1 MGTHSSHDMSPL
13 SAAML
18 QRPVE
23 NIQRFSHNI
32 RESDRVLEA
41 LTNPERATVS
51 ERDNEG
57 CRPPL
62 SLHHLEPDAKTQLQG
77 PGSYDRSEAQRSI
90 GSGIASVHVKRGRAR
105 ASRGNRESK
114 VRTHYV
120 VHAGKVVAV
129 EEVERL
135 GDQLQARPFSHFEPL
150 GQAHVKVDVIRTK
163 AGIAG
168 GADWTIVGGMP
179 VIIHV
184 RACKQRER
192 AAAVEAEDR
201 GQLESAENPRPVRF
215 AVPWCIEYPQVHNF
229 VALIEGR

>member
-62 SLHHLEPDAKTQLQG
+62 SLHHLEPDAKNQLQR
-77 PGSYDRSEAQRSI
+77 PGSYNRSEAHWALCS
-90 GSGIASVHVKRGRAR
+90 
-105 ASRGNRESK
+105 
-114 VRTHYV
+114 
-120 VHAGKVVAV
+120 
-129 EEVERL
+129 
-135 GDQLQARPFSHFEPL
+135 
-150 GQAHVKVDVIRTK
+150 
-163 AGIAG
+163 
-168 GADWTIVGGMP
+168 GMP
-179 VIIHV
+179 FV
-184 RACKQRER
+184 
-192 AAAVEAEDR
+192 
-201 GQLESAENPRPVRF
+201 
-215 AVPWCIEYPQVHNF
+215 QV
-229 VALIEGR
+229 